1 MVQKEVAEKFA
12 AKSGERNFGSLAILA
27 QSVADVK
34 VLFEVDSS
42 SFIPQPKVTS
52 AILEIRKFKTLTE
65 RGFEKFLKVATKQPR
80 KTLLKNLSTSYD
92 KRHLQSIFSSLD
104 IPTDVRPH
112 KLELSVYH
120 RLYNLIK
127 DMTDEREEESRDKSK
142 RR

>member
-1 MVQKEVAEKFA
+1 LILNSLRDENCNYLLVMVQKEVAEKFA

-65 RGFEKFLKVATKQPR
+65 RGFEKFLKVAT
-80 KTLLKNLSTSYD
+80 N
-92 KRHLQSIFSSLD
+92 SLEK
-104 IPTDVRPH
+104 H
-112 KLELSVYH
+112 S
-120 RLYNLIK
+120 
-127 DMTDEREEESRDKSK
+127 
-142 RR
+142 